1 LHLNCNNKDIGQN
14 HRPEINRQRIN
25 MTDILELENHL
36 KDNLEFPFLAEV
48 CEYQESDILNEG
60 DKVKVFGIQGNEDLY
75 GLIVKVKL
83 GRKTYHFPLYDLSA
97 VDKKSDNHKLI
108 EEYKKAFEKLFNSI
122 FEKGK

>member
-1 LHLNCNNKDIGQN
+1 
-14 HRPEINRQRIN
+14 

-48 CEYQESDILNEG
+48 CEYQENDILNEG

-83 GRKTYHFPLYDLSA
+83 GRKKYHFPLYDLSA

-108 EEYKKAFEKLFNSI
+108 KEYKAAFEKLFNRI
-122 FEKGK
+122 